1 MVRWADPAKQDLAEI
16 ADFIACDDIAMA
28 KRVVNIITTKA
39 ETLHVSPDRGRIVP
53 ELAKHGINTF
63 RELVVSPWRVVY
75 TIEQFTV
82 YIKLVADG
90 RRDLDDLLFRRI
102 MR

>member
-1 MVRWADPAKQDLAEI
+1 M
-16 ADFIACDDIAMA
+16 
-28 KRVVNIITTKA
+28 
-39 ETLHVSPDRGRIVP
+39 P

-63 RELVVSPWRVVY
+63 RELIASPWRVVY